1 MDKKTVLIIED
12 DDFLFDMYKTRFEID
27 DFEVKSAHDGEA
39 GLKMLNDGLK
49 PDIIL
54 LDIVMPKM
62 DGIEVLSNIKNIG
75 NCKDVPVVMLTNL
88 GQKEEIDRA
97 LKIGAVDY
105 FVKANFTPSE
115 VVAKVKNILKM

>member
-1 MDKKTVLIIED
+1 MDKKSVLIIED
-12 DDFLFDMYKTRFEID
+12 DEFLFDMYKTRFEID
-27 DFEVKSAHDGEA
+27 SFNVKVARDGES
-39 GLKMLNDGLK
+39 GLQILGEGFK

-62 DGIEVLSNIKNIG
+62 DGVEVLSNIKSMNDCKNI
-75 NCKDVPVVMLTNL
+75 PVIMLTNL

-97 LKIGAVDY
+97 LKIGAADY